1 MKKILSIIDLP
12 DNLIAIKEIIKS
24 YFPYCISL
32 QASDGPEGIS
42 KAAEIQPELILID
55 MIMPG
60 ADGFLVCKLLKDSPI
75 TAHIPVIVLNMAPD
89 TENRISTLVTGA
101 DALISKPYDIPELVA
116 RMKGL
121 LQISDTGEKR
131 IHKKN
136 RIEQTVQTRTAEL
149 QLVNER
155 LKKEIE
161 QRIGIQAK
169 LSDSKELL
177 ETIIKTSLDG
187 YWLADVQGNLLEVN
201 ETYCRMT
208 GYSEKELLQMCI
220 YDIEAKEPNEGMAS
234 QIDVVIAQGETRF
247 ETQHCRKNG
256 SIFDV
261 EISVQ
266 YQPVEGGR
274 LVAFIK
280 DITDRNK
287 AKEALIE
294 KENRYRTLFEV
305 SPSGILLIDLDGQI
319 IDVNDSFCKS
329 LLYEKHELIGQNIR
343 LLVDPANFDTI
354 PVHINEMVQGRVLR
368 SVVKNIKKDG
378 TLCDVEL
385 QESLIILPDGRKG
398 ILSAANNI
406 TERKQAE
413 TDLRNSYEQYRML
426 LDLAPDAFFQ
436 GDTEGNF
443 ITVNKA
449 AEELSGYSHEELQK
463 MNISDL
469 FTNRQLEANPLN
481 YQALISGEKVKT
493 IREIIKKDGQ
503 SLVVEMNSK
512 KMTDGTYQ
520 SFFRDITERR
530 KAEDEMMKGR
540 ERAKLQRNAI
550 ARIALNEVITLGD
563 LPGTFQMLTQ
573 EMSDTLNVERSGIWL
588 FDENNTELQCASLFD
603 GKTRQHVQGSS
614 FKMADFPRYFNAIK
628 NESRVFTS
636 DAQNDLRT
644 SEFTTK
650 FFKPL
655 GVTSLLDASIHI
667 EGELMGVVCF
677 EHCGNNR
684 DWYTDEESFASTIA
698 SIVAQSLINHKRLQ
712 VEEELMNKERT
723 HRTLLNN
730 LPGFAYRCK
739 NDKNWTMLYVSSGCV
754 NITGYN
760 PDDLIDNSLLAF
772 NDIIHPDY
780 REKIWIMWQHMLSEL
795 SVFEYEYPIIDK
807 NGQEKWVWE
816 RGCGIFSE
824 QGELMFI
831 EGFITDITDKKQ
843 AEQSMHE
850 SELRFKQLFDELGD
864 AVFVTKIS
872 GTDNGMILEVNPAAE
887 KQTGYS
893 RAELLNKNI
902 ITDIGISATSEIGIE
917 NWTINLLKGEKV
929 NVIEKKRKKDG
940 TEYWTEV
947 VVTPIEYKGM
957 KASLS
962 INHDITD
969 RIRAEQIQKVIY
981 NISRAVTTTVN
992 FKDFISLIR
1001 DELQTII
1008 DAKNFYIAFYDDKK
1022 DELSFPVYFDEKDH
1036 YTNSPAPLTLSKYV
1050 IESKKPL
1057 MANSAIKDK
1066 LVAEGKLI
1074 YIGSR
1079 SKVWLG
1085 VPLKIEGRVTGVL
1098 VLQSY
1103 TDEDA
1108 FSKSDMVMLE
1118 FVASQIGI
1126 SIERKKSEDDLMIA
1140 LDKAEESDRLKS
1152 AFLANM
1158 SHEIRTPMNGI
1169 LGFAQMLK
1177 RPGLNDDNQK
1187 KYIEIIE
1194 KSGRRMLNI
1203 INDIV
1208 DISRIE
1214 AGQMNVYI
1222 SEANIYDQMVEIY
1235 TFFKP
1240 ETDAKGIRLSMDTHH
1255 LNQDLNA
1262 NTDREKLFAIL
1273 TNLVKNAIKY
1283 TNEGSI
1289 VLGATKQGNYLKFY
1303 VKDTGI
1309 GVPQERQEAIFER
1322 FIQADIADTKAYE
1335 GAGLGLAI
1343 TTAYIKLLGGKIWME
1358 SPPTGEQVGS
1368 VFYFILPM
1376 DSSVEDIQNVS
1387 ETTTVEKDEPPS
1399 KTKGIILVVED
1410 DETSVELIS
1419 IFLDKYNVEFLFAK
1433 TGKEAVRICR
1443 QRPDIDLILMD
1454 IKLPE
1459 MNGYDATKQIRK
1471 FNSHVII
1478 IAQTAFSLSGDKE
1491 KALDAGCND
1500 YITKPL
1506 KRNVLTEMIE
1516 KYLNH

>member
-1 MKKILSIIDLP
+1 MKKILSIIDQS
-12 DNLIAIKEIIKS
+12 DSLITMKAIIKTYLPS
-24 YFPYCISL
+24 CISL
-32 QASDGPEGIS
+32 YAPDGPEGIR
-42 KAAEIQPELILID
+42 KAVEIQPDIILLDLTKPDINGFEASKSLKGNQATKRIQV
-55 MIMPG
+55 IM
-60 ADGFLVCKLLKDSPI
+60 F
-75 TAHIPVIVLNMAPD
+75 T
-89 TENRISTLVTGA
+89 TEEINTESRKRALENGA
-101 DALISKPYDIPELVA
+101 DAFLSKPYDIPGLVTLI
-116 RMKGL
+116 KTL
-121 LQISDTGEKR
+121 LQIKDPG
-131 IHKKN
+131 KN
-136 RIEQTVQTRTAEL
+136 RTHNKSMIEQTIQTRTAEL

-161 QRIGIQAK
+161 ERIGIQEK
-169 LSDSKELL
+169 LSESKELL
-177 ETIIKTSLDG
+177 EIIIKTSLDG
-187 YWLADVQGNLLEVN
+187 YWLADVEGNLLEVN
-201 ETYCRMT
+201 ETYCRMS
-208 GYSEKELLQMCI
+208 GYSEQELRQMRI
-220 YDIEAKEPNEGMAS
+220 FDIEAEGTNHGMAS
-234 QIDVVIAQGETRF
+234 HINVVISQGETRF
-247 ETQHCRKNG
+247 ETIHRRKNG
-256 SIFDV
+256 SVYDV

-266 YQPVEGGR
+266 YQPVDGGR

-280 DITDRNK
+280 DITEHK
-287 AKEALIE
+287 KTKEALIE

-305 SPSGILLIDLDGQI
+305 SPSGILLIDLEGHI

-329 LLYEKHELIGQNIR
+329 LLYEKHELTGQNIR
-343 LLVDPANFDTI
+343 MLVDPANIDTI
-354 PVHINEMVQGRVLR
+354 PLHIDEMVQGRVLR
-368 SVVKNIKKDG
+368 SEVKNIKKDG
-378 TLCDVEL
+378 TMCDVEL
-385 QESLIILPDGRKG
+385 QESMIILPDGRKG

-413 TDLRNSYEQYRML
+413 NDLRKSFEQYRML
-426 LDLAPDAFFQ
+426 IDLAPDAFFQ
-436 GDTEGNF
+436 GDINGNF
-443 ITVNKA
+443 ITANKA
-449 AEELSGYSHEELQK
+449 AEELSGYSYAELRK
-463 MNISDL
+463 MNIKNL
-469 FTNRQLEANPLN
+469 FTNRQLEENPLN
-481 YQALISGEKVKT
+481 YLALNSGEKVKT

-503 SLVVEMNSK
+503 KLVVEMNSK
-512 KMTDGTYQ
+512 MMTDGTYQ

-530 KAEDEMMKGR
+530 KAEDEMIKGR

-550 ARIALNEVITLGD
+550 ARIALNEVVTKGD
-563 LPGTFQMLTQ
+563 LPGTFRMLTQ
-573 EMSDTLNVERSGIWL
+573 EMSDTLNVERAGIWL
-588 FDENNTELQCASLFD
+588 FSENNAEIQCASLFD
-603 GKTRQHVQGSS
+603 GKSQQHVQGAS
-614 FKMADFPRYFNAIK
+614 FKLADFPRYFNAIK
-628 NESRVFTS
+628 NESRVSTS

-644 SEFTTK
+644 SEFSAK
-650 FFKPL
+650 HLSPL
-655 GVTSLLDASIHI
+655 GISSLLDASVHL
-667 EGELMGVVCF
+667 EGEWIGVVCF
-677 EHCGNNR
+677 EHCGARR
-684 DWYTDEESFASTIA
+684 DWFTDEESFASTIA

-712 VEEELMNKERT
+712 VEEELQNNERT
-723 HRTLLNN
+723 QRTLLNN
-730 LPGFAYRCK
+730 LSGFAYRCK
-739 NDKNWTMLYVSSGCV
+739 NDNFWTMLFISSGCES
-754 NITGYN
+754 ITGYS
-760 PDDLIDNSLLAF
+760 PDDFIDNKIRAYS
-772 NDIIHPDY
+772 DIIHPDY
-780 REKIWIMWQHMLSEL
+780 QEKIWVMWQKVLSDF
-795 SVFEYEYPIIDK
+795 SVFEYEYPIIAK

-816 RGCGIFSE
+816 RGCGIFSDH
-824 QGELMFI
+824 GELMFI

-850 SELRFKQLFDELGD
+850 SELKFKQLFDELGD
-864 AVFVTKIS
+864 AVFVTKIL
-872 GTDNGMILEVNPAAE
+872 GNDNGVILEVNPAAE

-902 ITDIGISATSEIGIE
+902 ITDIGISSTSGNGIE
-917 NWTINLLKGEKV
+917 NWTQNLLNGEKV
-929 NVIEKKRKKDG
+929 NIIEKKRKKDG

-947 VVTPIEYKGM
+947 VVTPLEYKGM

-1008 DAKNFYIAFYDDKK
+1008 DAQNFYIAFYDEKK
-1022 DELSFPVYFDEKDH
+1022 DEFSFPVYFDEEDY
-1036 YTNSPAPLTLSKYV
+1036 YTKTPAPFTLSKYV
-1050 IESKKPL
+1050 IDSRKPFL
-1057 MANSAIKDK
+1057 ADSAIKEK

-1074 YIGSR
+1074 INGCR

-1098 VLQSY
+1098 ALQSY

-1108 FSKSDMVMLE
+1108 FSKSDMIMLE

-1126 SIERKKSEDDLMIA
+1126 SIERKKSEDDLKVA

-1222 SEANIYDQMVEIY
+1222 SETNIYDQMVEIY

-1240 ETDAKGIRLSMDTHH
+1240 ETDAKGILFAMDTQH
-1255 LNQDLNA
+1255 LNPELTA
-1262 NTDREKLFAIL
+1262 KTDREKLFAIL
-1273 TNLVKNAIKY
+1273 TNLIKNAIKY
-1283 TNEGSI
+1283 TAKGNI
-1289 VLGATKQGNYLKFY
+1289 VFGATNQDGYLNFF

-1309 GVPQERQEAIFER
+1309 GVPSDRQKAIFER

-1358 SPPTGEQVGS
+1358 SPPNGEQTGS

-1376 DSSVEDIQNVS
+1376 DSSTEGTQNVS
-1387 ETTTVEKDEPPS
+1387 ETPTVLRDEPHQIN
-1399 KTKGIILVVED
+1399 KGKILVVED

-1419 IFLDKYNVEFLFAK
+1419 IFL
-1433 TGKEAVRICR
+1433 
-1443 QRPDIDLILMD
+1443 
-1454 IKLPE
+1454 
-1459 MNGYDATKQIRK
+1459 
-1471 FNSHVII
+1471 
-1478 IAQTAFSLSGDKE
+1478 
-1491 KALDAGCND
+1491 
-1500 YITKPL
+1500 
-1506 KRNVLTEMIE
+1506 
-1516 KYLNH
+1516 